1 MNQVHPTGVKIVIA
15 YLLFSLVYAVGYIFL
30 VLQMGLLQ
38 GSQYGNLLLP
48 IILPLMIVGLWRMKR
63 WGLWLTIAVT
73 ILRFVSGF
81 LNTANLMNELSVVMG
96 LSVSWTD
103 LNLLFLTFLIISG
116 PILIVA
122 SLLVIVYLYK
132 VREAFTQ
139 QLW

>member
-30 VLQMGLLQ
+30 VLQMGSLQ